1 MSLVILPKAE
11 GYLKQDGKKVA
22 VVLTVKKRI
31 LCVDDSQDN
40 CELLSFILNDAGYEI
55 ETVQSVTDGLRV
67 AQSGE
72 FNLYLIDLYFW
83 DGTGF
88 ELIERIRAFDQLTPI
103 VVCSGD
109 VRDSVHEEVMRV
121 GVQAFL
127 TKPIDPDQ
135 VARTIAEILGD
146 DLQF

>member
-1 MSLVILPKAE
+1 MSLVILPRAKE
-11 GYLKQDGKKVA
+11 HLKQDGKKVA
-22 VVLTVKKRI
+22 VVFPIKKRI
-31 LCVDDSQDN
+31 LCIDDSQDN
-40 CELLSFILNDAGYEI
+40 CELLSFILDDAGYET
-55 ETVQSVTDGLRV
+55 ETVQSVTDGLRI

-88 ELIERIRAFDQLTPI
+88 ELIERIRTFDQLTPI

-109 VRDSVHEEVMRV
+109 VRDSVQEEVMRV

-146 DLQF
+146 DLKF

>member
-1 MSLVILPKAE
+1 MVHP
-11 GYLKQDGKKVA
+11 
-22 VVLTVKKRI
+22 VKKRI
-31 LCVDDSQDN
+31 LYVDDSQDN

-55 ETVQSVTDGLRV
+55 ETVQSVTEGLRV
-67 AQSGE
+67 AESGK
-72 FNLYLIDLYFW
+72 FNLYLVDLYFW

-88 ELIERIRAFDQLTPI
+88 ELIDRIRAFDQSTPI

-109 VRDSVHEEVMRV
+109 LRESVREELMRV
-121 GVQAFL
+121 GVQTFL

-146 DLQF
+146 DLQS

>member
-1 MSLVILPKAE
+1 MVFPI
-11 GYLKQDGKKVA
+11 
-22 VVLTVKKRI
+22 KKRI
-31 LCVDDSQDN
+31 LCIDDSQDN
-40 CELLSFILNDAGYEI
+40 CELLSFILDDAGYET
-55 ETVQSVTDGLRV
+55 ETVQSVTDGLRI

-88 ELIERIRAFDQLTPI
+88 ELIERIRTFDQLTPI

-109 VRDSVHEEVMRV
+109 VRDSVQEEVMRV

-146 DLQF
+146 DLKF

>member
-1 MSLVILPKAE
+1 MVLP
-11 GYLKQDGKKVA
+11 
-22 VVLTVKKRI
+22 VKKRI
-31 LCVDDSQDN
+31 LYVDDSQDN
-40 CELLSFILNDAGYEI
+40 CELLSFILDDAGYEI

-88 ELIERIRAFDQLTPI
+88 ELIDGIRAFDRSTPI

-109 VRDSVHEEVMRV
+109 LRELVREELMRV
-121 GVQAFL
+121 GVQVFL

>member
-1 MSLVILPKAE
+1 M
-11 GYLKQDGKKVA
+11 
-22 VVLTVKKRI
+22 VLTVKKRI